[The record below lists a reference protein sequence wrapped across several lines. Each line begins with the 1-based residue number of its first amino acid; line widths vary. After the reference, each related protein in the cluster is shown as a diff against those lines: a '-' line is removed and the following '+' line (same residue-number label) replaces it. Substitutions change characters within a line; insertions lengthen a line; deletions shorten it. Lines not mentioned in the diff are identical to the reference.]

1 MIRYDVFASHP
12 QTHQFTVRLVIAN
25 PSPAGQKVSLPTWI
39 PGSYF
44 IRDFARHIIT
54 LQAYAG
60 EDTSGEKL
68 EVVKENSYT
77 WQIAKTSG
85 ALCIEYTAYAYD
97 TSVRGA
103 YLDEEQA
110 FFNPCSLLL
119 MVNGQEASACQL
131 SLTAPA
137 IPQANAWR
145 VATTLTAV
153 DAKPWGFGV
162 YQAANYDEL
171 IDKPVQMG
179 TFELIE
185 FQALGIPHAI
195 AITGEHQGDTQRLA
209 QDVQKMCEAQLPLFG
224 APYPFSRYLFLL
236 NLRKDGYGGLE
247 HRDSTALQIQKD
259 YLPELGESVIST
271 YYIALLG
278 LFSHEYFHAWNIKRI
293 KPENFMPYNLTDKS
307 YTKQLWAFEG
317 ITSYYDDLALIRA
330 NIISMQQYFDLV
342 SQTLTKL
349 LRNPGRKKQTVLD
362 ASFDA
367 WIKFYQPNENSVNSQ
382 VSYYVKGAIIA
393 LAIDLAL
400 RTQSEGRTS
409 LDEVMRQLWCEFG
422 QAGLGV
428 PEGEI
433 EARIIAAGGP
443 VLKALLTQAL
453 YTTDDIDLET
463 LLAPFGLTLTL
474 RQSQGSDDV
483 GGKRVLPAT
492 NNKSGYIGITIN
504 KSQGKLLVSQVIEGS
519 SAAFAGLCVNDEVLA
534 IDHNKVD
541 AESYERTFKKYRP
554 GQKILFHIFR
564 QDKLKTAEVI
574 LAELPLDT
582 VEIAQ
587 KPLLSA
593 TEKSALSSW
602 LAINIS

>member
-1 MIRYDVFASHP
+1 MIRYDVFASQP
-12 QTHQFTVRLVIAN
+12 QRHQFTVRLVISH
-25 PSPAGQKVSLPTWI
+25 PSPEGQKVSLPTWI

-60 EDTSGEKL
+60 EDSKGQQVL
-68 EVVKENSYT
+68 AMKENSYT
-77 WQIAKTSG
+77 WQIAQVTG
-85 ALCIEYTAYAYD
+85 PLCIEYTVYAYD

-103 YLDEEQA
+103 YIDEEQA
-110 FFNPCSLLL
+110 FFNPCSMLL
-119 MVNGQEASACQL
+119 MVNGQEASACEVNL
-131 SLTAPA
+131 IAPQVA
-137 IPQANAWR
+137 KANAWR

-153 DAKPWGFGV
+153 DAKPWGFGT

-185 FQALGIPHAI
+185 FQALGIAHAI
-195 AITGEHQGDTQRLA
+195 AVTGDHQGDLQRLA
-209 QDVQKMCEAQLPLFG
+209 HDVQKMCEAHLQLFG
-224 APYPFSRYLFLL
+224 APYPFNRYLFLL

-259 YLPELGESVIST
+259 YMPERGESVISP
-271 YYIALLG
+271 YYITLLG

-330 NIISMQQYFDLV
+330 KVISLQQYFDLV

-367 WIKFYQPNENSVNSQ
+367 WIKFYQPNENSGNAQ

-400 RTQSEGRTS
+400 RAQTEGRAS
-409 LDEVMRQLWCEFG
+409 LDDVMRQLWREFG
-422 QAGLGV
+422 QTGLGV
-428 PEGEI
+428 PEGKI
-433 EARIIAAGGP
+433 EALIIEAGGP
-443 VLKALLTQAL
+443 ALQALLAQAL
-453 YTTDDIDLET
+453 YTTEDIDLEK
-463 LLAPFGLTLTL
+463 LLAPFGLSLTL
-474 RQSQGSDDV
+474 RQSEGSDDA
-483 GGKRVLPAT
+483 GGKRLLPFT
-492 NNKSGYIGITIN
+492 KGKSGYAGFTMT
-504 KSQGKLLVSQVIEGS
+504 KSQGKLLVSQVIAQSCAEL
-519 SAAFAGLCVNDEVLA
+519 AGICVNDEVLA

-554 GQKILFHIFR
+554 GQKVTFHLFR
-564 QDKLKTAEVI
+564 QDKLKTVEVT
-574 LAELPLDT
+574 LAELPFDT

-587 KPLLSA
+587 MQLLSA
-593 TEKSALSSW
+593 AQISALSSW
-602 LAINIS
+602 LATNIS